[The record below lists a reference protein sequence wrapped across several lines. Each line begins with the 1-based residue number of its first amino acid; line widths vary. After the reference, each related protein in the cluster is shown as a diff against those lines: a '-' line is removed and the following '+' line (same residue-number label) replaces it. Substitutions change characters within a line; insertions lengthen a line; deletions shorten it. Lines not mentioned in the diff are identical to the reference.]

1 MKGKDKKTHSR
12 MSRYIKFVF
21 KLYLMIFCV
30 VLTDN
35 LLLVTRYI
43 LDVDFPYFDETAE
56 FNYKEY
62 SLRVKTYRAI
72 FCFYYLNQIE
82 FTEDSTLKQYN
93 GLYIGD
99 ALNGNYARFTKLIQN
114 LLSRHLLLLSQET
127 EKDECAAD
135 FYQGLKDKLEDDYIS
150 MRLYN

>member
-1 MKGKDKKTHSR
+1 M
-12 MSRYIKFVF
+12 
-21 KLYLMIFCV
+21 
-30 VLTDN
+30 N
-35 LLLVTRYI
+35 L
-43 LDVDFPYFDETAE
+43 
-56 FNYKEY
+56 
-62 SLRVKTYRAI
+62 
-72 FCFYYLNQIE
+72 
-82 FTEDSTLKQYN
+82 
-93 GLYIGD
+93 GD